1 VHPNVSVTSS
11 DESTPPPNET
21 ALEDPE
27 DKNDPDDAF
36 FPPFEDAA
44 EEERRKDVLPTPL
57 LLLEEEDTKAAPP
70 KSNAVAPII
79 NPRDGKE
86 SYRLF
91 PVFLF
96 FSTTSKVCFVRV
108 PSSKLGSNGDCSSK
122 TDMMTTIEDFEPR
135 QQREKKIENPRIS
148 FLSRVKALFVK
159 ENIQLLSACDSLN
172 QKVLSK
178 SLSVQTRVFRVR
190 VLRVFRSTLR
200 SARVCGR
207 KSASR
212 SSFGKDS
219 KIFCDETLTTTRV
232 NFSSR
237 RKQKRRRKKEGRIKT
252 DVYTFSISLSFAR
265 SRNQRPRTCLF

>member
-1 VHPNVSVTSS
+1 
-11 DESTPPPNET
+11 
-21 ALEDPE
+21 LEDPE

-57 LLLEEEDTKAAPP
+57 LLLEEEDTKAPP

-135 QQREKKIENPRIS
+135 QQRERKRLKIREFP
-148 FLSRVKALFVK
+148 FSRESALFVK
-159 ENIQLLSACDSLN
+159 ENIH
-172 QKVLSK
+172 
-178 SLSVQTRVFRVR
+178 TT
-190 VLRVFRSTLR
+190 LRV
-200 SARVCGR
+200 
-207 KSASR
+207 
-212 SSFGKDS
+212 
-219 KIFCDETLTTTRV
+219 
-232 NFSSR
+232 
-237 RKQKRRRKKEGRIKT
+237 
-252 DVYTFSISLSFAR
+252 
-265 SRNQRPRTCLF
+265 

>member
-1 VHPNVSVTSS
+1 
-11 DESTPPPNET
+11 
-21 ALEDPE
+21 LEDPE

-57 LLLEEEDTKAAPP
+57 LLLEEEDTKAAPL

-108 PSSKLGSNGDCSSK
+108 PSSTLGSNGDCSSK

-135 QQREKKIENPRIS
+135 QQRERKRLKIREN
-148 FLSRVKALFVK
+148 FLSL
-159 ENIQLLSACDSLN
+159 ESQLYS
-172 QKVLSK
+172 
-178 SLSVQTRVFRVR
+178 
-190 VLRVFRSTLR
+190 
-200 SARVCGR
+200 
-207 KSASR
+207 
-212 SSFGKDS
+212 
-219 KIFCDETLTTTRV
+219 
-232 NFSSR
+232 
-237 RKQKRRRKKEGRIKT
+237 
-252 DVYTFSISLSFAR
+252 
-265 SRNQRPRTCLF
+265 

>member
-1 VHPNVSVTSS
+1 LAPTFPTKPPFGNGSKPSVEEDVHPNVSVTSS

-36 FPPFEDAA
+36 FPHFEDAA

-91 PVFLF
+91 LVFLF
-96 FSTTSKVCFVRV
+96 FSTTSKVCFFCV

-122 TDMMTTIEDFEPR
+122 TDMMMTIEDEPR
-135 QQREKKIENPRIS
+135 QQREK
-148 FLSRVKALFVK
+148 
-159 ENIQLLSACDSLN
+159 D
-172 QKVLSK
+172 
-178 SLSVQTRVFRVR
+178 
-190 VLRVFRSTLR
+190 
-200 SARVCGR
+200 
-207 KSASR
+207 
-212 SSFGKDS
+212 
-219 KIFCDETLTTTRV
+219 
-232 NFSSR
+232 
-237 RKQKRRRKKEGRIKT
+237 
-252 DVYTFSISLSFAR
+252 
-265 SRNQRPRTCLF
+265 

>member
-1 VHPNVSVTSS
+1 
-11 DESTPPPNET
+11 
-21 ALEDPE
+21 LEDPE

-159 ENIQLLSACDSLN
+159 ENITGDSLN
-172 QKVLSK
+172 QKVLFVAL
-178 SLSVQTRVFRVR
+178 SLCSDESVSCACFA
-190 VLRVFRSTLR
+190 LLC
-200 SARVCGR
+200 VC
-207 KSASR
+207 S
-212 SSFGKDS
+212 DQ
-219 KIFCDETLTTTRV
+219 L
-232 NFSSR
+232 
-237 RKQKRRRKKEGRIKT
+237 
-252 DVYTFSISLSFAR
+252 
-265 SRNQRPRTCLF
+265 

>member
-1 VHPNVSVTSS
+1 LAPTLPTKPPFGNGSKPSVEEDVHPNVSVTSS

-135 QQREKKIENPRIS
+135 QQREKKIENPN
-148 FLSRVKALFVK
+148 FLSL
-159 ENIQLLSACDSLN
+159 E
-172 QKVLSK
+172 SK
-178 SLSVQTRVFRVR
+178 SFIRE
-190 VLRVFRSTLR
+190 
-200 SARVCGR
+200 R
-207 KSASR
+207 KY
-212 SSFGKDS
+212 
-219 KIFCDETLTTTRV
+219 TTTLCV
-232 NFSSR
+232 
-237 RKQKRRRKKEGRIKT
+237 
-252 DVYTFSISLSFAR
+252 
-265 SRNQRPRTCLF
+265 